1 MVVVVLVR
9 DLVEVQES
17 LVLQRFK
24 GQGGLHCV
32 QSCAPLVQVG
42 AIDGP
47 LDVLENDTSSS
58 LGLVLRE
65 LIGVFQLLL
74 GGFTEERSESLQIH
88 VVVIEV
94 PSLIG

>member
-17 LVLQRFK
+17 LVLGRLQS
-24 GQGGLHCV
+24 QGGLHGV

-65 LIGVFQLLL
+65 LISVFQLLL
-74 GGFTEERSESLQIH
+74 GGFTEERGESLQIH
-88 VVVIEV
+88 VVFLEV
-94 PSLIG
+94 PSLV